1 MTDAPLRHLFD
12 VKLLKFLMVGVTN
25 TLLSAVLMFGLY
37 RLGGL
42 GYWASS
48 VISYVIGAAVSFWL
62 NKAFT
67 FKDHGTVVSS
77 IIRFAATVAICYLFA
92 FSLARPLVSAILA
105 KSSVPQTTIDQIAM
119 LVAMV
124 LYTAANYLL
133 QRTFVFRH
141 QTTPMKDEQA

>member
-1 MTDAPLRHLFD
+1 MTDAPLRRLLD
-12 VKLLKFLMVGVTN
+12 AKLLKFLAVGVIN
-25 TLLSAVLMFGLY
+25 TLLSGILMFGLY
-37 RLGGL
+37 RVCGL

-67 FKDHGTVVSS
+67 FRDHGTVISS
-77 IIRFAATVAICYLFA
+77 IIRFAATVAICYLCA
-92 FSLARPLVSAILA
+92 FSLARPLVSVILA
-105 KSSVPQTTIDQIAM
+105 KSSASQTTVDQIAM
-119 LVAMV
+119 LTAMV

-141 QTTPMKDEQA
+141 QTTPTKADQT